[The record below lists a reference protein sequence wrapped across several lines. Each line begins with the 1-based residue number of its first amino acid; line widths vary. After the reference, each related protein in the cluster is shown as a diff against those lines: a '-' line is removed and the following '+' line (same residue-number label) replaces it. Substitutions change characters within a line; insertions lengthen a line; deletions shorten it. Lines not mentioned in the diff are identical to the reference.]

1 MNFKHKI
8 NNICFRL
15 SPNYPLLSKFIAW
28 LLNRWSQILFYVYI
42 SERKTHLER
51 LKKLKSLSDY
61 FDFTK
66 ELLPSHQIKSEITDF
81 LQFAAQLN
89 PIVVCE
95 IGVAEGGTNFLLGQS
110 IKSIRHVVAIDQQM
124 NNSFKIKYFSR
135 PDIKHSFISG
145 CSYEKNTINT
155 VKKCLKGK
163 KIDLLFIDGDHRYNG
178 VKNDFEIYKQL
189 VSTNGLIAFH
199 DINEDHE
206 TRYGNKTNNWA
217 GDVPKFWN
225 EIKDFY
231 ETKEFIEDKNQ
242 DGRGIGLLLLL
253 RLRIAIL
260 IIILLNEY

>member
-1 MNFKHKI
+1 MNIKHKI
-8 NNICFRL
+8 NNLCFRL

-28 LLNRWSQILFYVYI
+28 LLNRWNQILFYFYI
-42 SERKTHLER
+42 SERNTYLER

-110 IKSIRHVVAIDQQM
+110 IKSVKHVVAIDQQM

-135 PDIKHSFISG
+135 PDIKHCFISG

-163 KIDLLFIDGDHRYNG
+163 KIDLLFIDGDHRYSG
-178 VKNDFEIYKQL
+178 VKKDFEIYKQL

-231 ETKEFIEDKNQ
+231 ETKEFIEDKKQ
-242 DGRGIGLLLLL
+242 DGRGIGLLLL
-253 RLRIAIL
+253 
-260 IIILLNEY
+260 